1 MPDEQAADEPNAVD
15 YVLLGRL
22 LAERFP
28 RPQTGPVPFS
38 EWAAKNG
45 IEFTN

>member
-1 MPDEQAADEPNAVD
+1 MPEVQDSDEPTPVD

-38 EWAAKNG
+38 EWVASNG
-45 IEFTN
+45 VDFTN